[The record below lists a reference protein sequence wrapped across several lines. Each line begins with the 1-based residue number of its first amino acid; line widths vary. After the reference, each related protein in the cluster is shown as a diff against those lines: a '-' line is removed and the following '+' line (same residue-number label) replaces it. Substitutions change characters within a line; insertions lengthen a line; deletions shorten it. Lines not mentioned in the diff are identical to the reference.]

1 MQYGSS
7 KFGWFIN
14 IRYLKGII
22 ADEYGS
28 PLTPLYFERYQFE
41 IIIEALKEQNLEF
54 EILNKMFSID
64 KSLLKL
70 DIQIHISSKKN

>member
-1 MQYGSS
+1 MQYESS

-54 EILNKMFSID
+54 EILEKYFKLNINYLSNRYGLIS
-64 KSLLKL
+64 KSYF
-70 DIQIHISSKKN
+70 